1 MTTGQL
7 TEQDGQEAESN
18 GKGLANQAYDALVD
32 LILSRELKQG
42 EQVQE
47 RMLAL
52 RLGVSRTP
60 LREAMH
66 RLEGER
72 MLERK
77 SNNRLF
83 VRQVTLQELMEGLY
97 IRRML
102 ESDAAARAAGNVPAE
117 KLADLRKRI
126 EALMNMDSPAD
137 PLHQQLDAE
146 LHGLIA
152 EYCGNEL
159 LASMI
164 ANLRQKTRMFSL
176 KRLEKRMVPVCGEH
190 MAMIDALARGMRKPR
205 PPRRCATSTT
215 SGSPSSTS
223 WPACNPAGGIVPR
236 RLQVSSFPANF
247 RSTCPNS
254 VGNGKTMVELFC
266 VPIMASVLR

>member
-7 TEQDGQEAESN
+7 TEQEGQEAEGN

-102 ESDAAARAAGNVPAE
+102 ESDAAARAAGNVPAD

-190 MAMIDALARGMRKPR
+190 MAMIDALARGDAEAASAETMRHIDNIRQSIIDKL
-205 PPRRCATSTT
+205 
-215 SGSPSSTS
+215 
-223 WPACNPAGGIVPR
+223 AG
-236 RLQVSSFPANF
+236 
-247 RSTCPNS
+247 
-254 VGNGKTMVELFC
+254 M
-266 VPIMASVLR
+266 